1 MIGGKNQVSK
11 EGKKLLFSEGEG
23 DIDFE
28 LKYRPLRGRKLSETR
43 STITGHP
50 KKSSFTKKRPIMRR
64 SGVGGLLQNKTLLS
78 PHAV

>member
-11 EGKKLLFSEGEG
+11 EGKKILFSEGEG

-28 LKYRPLRGRKLSETR
+28 LKYRPLRGRKLSEIR

-50 KKSSFTKKRPIMRR
+50 KNQASQKRA
-64 SGVGGLLQNKTLLS
+64 LL
-78 PHAV
+78 